1 MPNYYGNDDNS
12 HKKSKKESISI
23 ILLGAPDRMKG
34 DDNYEMPPEDYAMSM
49 MDEDEKHT
57 MDEEGAGEMPDLP
70 VKEIMSA
77 LAEFDIP
84 EELLSNIKMHLK
96 GEGC

>member
-1 MPNYYGNDDNS
+1 MPNYYGNEDNP

-34 DDNYEMPPEDYAMSM
+34 DDNYDMNPEDYAMSM
-49 MDEDEKHT
+49 MDDKEKHD
-57 MDEEGAGEMPDLP
+57 MDDLEQDEMPDLP
-70 VKEIMSA
+70 VENIMKA
-77 LAEFDIP
+77 LEQFDIP
-84 EELLSNIKMHLK
+84 ADLMSNIKMHLK

>member
-1 MPNYYGNDDNS
+1 MPNYYRNDDNP

-34 DDNYEMPPEDYAMSM
+34 DDNYDMPPEDYAMSM
-49 MDEDEKHT
+49 MDDEQK
-57 MDEEGAGEMPDLP
+57 EEMEEMPDLP
-70 VKEIMSA
+70 VNEIMAA
-77 LAEFDIP
+77 LSDFDIP
-84 EELLSNIKMHLK
+84 KELLSNIEMHLK

>member
-1 MPNYYGNDDNS
+1 MPNYYGNDDNP

-34 DDNYEMPPEDYAMSM
+34 DDNYDMPPEEYAMSM
-49 MDEDEKHT
+49 MDEEEKQA
-57 MDEEGAGEMPDLP
+57 MDEEDMSEMPELP
-70 VKEIMSA
+70 VKEIMAA
-77 LAEFDIP
+77 LSDFDIP
-84 EELLSNIKMHLK
+84 EELLSNIEMHLK

>member
-1 MPNYYGNDDNS
+1 MPNYYGNDDNP

-34 DDNYEMPPEDYAMSM
+34 DDNYDMPPEEYAMSM
-49 MDEDEKHT
+49 MDEEEKQA
-57 MDEEGAGEMPDLP
+57 MDEEDMSEMTELP
-70 VKEIMSA
+70 VKEIMAA
-77 LAEFDIP
+77 LSDFDIP
-84 EELLSNIKMHLK
+84 EELLSNIEMHLK